1 MVRVERSKKKGF
13 GMKKL
18 PRRDKLKI
26 YGDVLFILYSESK
39 KEQVVLTRVQLKT
52 NVPFDRL
59 KTYIAELKELGLI
72 QDEPSLK
79 LTEKGKQYLSEYQTV
94 LDFMKRMGLTYR

>member
-1 MVRVERSKKKGF
+1 
-13 GMKKL
+13 MKKL

-26 YGDVLFILYSESK
+26 YGDLLFILCSESK
-39 KEQVVLTRVQLKT
+39 KEKVVLTHVQLRT

-72 QDEPSLK
+72 MEEPSLM
-79 LTEKGKQYLSEYQTV
+79 LTDKGKQYLREYETV
-94 LDFMKRMGLTYR
+94 LDFMKRMGLAYE